1 MNPLFGQK
9 PAILLKKD
17 SSMDLIENFYEGIKT
32 ATLLNNSGGLLLQ
45 LKNQPQWSSPALAMH
60 KPFHYTK
67 NEVLH

>member
-45 LKNQPQWSSPALAMH
+45 LKNQPQ
-60 KPFHYTK
+60 
-67 NEVLH
+67 